1 MARLSAWSPQG
12 HVHPEKALVIEPDDY
27 PLPPHIIRWPA
38 KSPGRASP
46 LPLATEAERF
56 PIPQYLSHK
65 ARELYQKGPVFL
77 TTEQCLLDDD
87 LNPKDWLPLTPS
99 QVFPVKIFSL

>member
-1 MARLSAWSPQG
+1 MSQG
-12 HVHPEKALVIEPDDY
+12 HVHPEKALVIEPEDY

-38 KSPGRASP
+38 KSPGRASL

-56 PIPQYLSHK
+56 PVPQYLSNK

-87 LNPKDWLPLTPS
+87 LNPKDWRWEVGKGS
-99 QVFPVKIFSL
+99 GQCSHEEYEA